1 MSAPLTLAFAGFPTI
16 PVKVWQDEGKWRKQ
30 PLAKWDDATIDEA
43 IIASWWRAWPDALP
57 GIPLAQVGW
66 AAIDVDDPDDAAF
79 REVWGSWVCKGP
91 HSAIRT
97 PSGGMHYVFAQPSP
111 PISKM
116 QWSAGV
122 EILGSS
128 CLLTVYDV
136 EEILFPRV
144 APRAIL
150 PEIFCKPIGEAGL
163 KRNLIKKTEPLRP
176 HAARR
181 DDLLAADCTAALRQL
196 DPRDFREYAEWFALM
211 AGASWVG
218 IGERDWVDWSTSDP
232 HYAADGPIIRKMWR
246 KLNPQHGGAFWA
258 ALKAGG
264 IKLTHKGPLINEVPS
279 EASCPSFNPKP
290 TRNLV
295 RRLDAIQRTIERA
308 QGSDRERVLFNGA
321 CTCAEI
327 IAERRWKLT
336 PSNAM
341 ALLESSAKVNGL
353 WRDIGADEVRRT
365 IANGLR
371 WVEEKLLA

>member
-1 MSAPLTLAFAGFPTI
+1 MNAPLTLAFAGFPAI

-30 PLAKWDDATIDEA
+30 PLAKWDDATTDELTLER
-43 IIASWWRAWPDALP
+43 WWRAWPDALP
-57 GIPLAQVGW
+57 GIPLARVGW
-66 AAIDVDDPDDAAF
+66 VAIDVDDPDDAAF
-79 REVWGSWVCKGP
+79 CEVWGSWICKGP

-150 PEIFCKPIGEAGL
+150 PEIFCKSIGEEGL

-181 DDLLAADCTAALRQL
+181 DVEVADLTAALHQL

-211 AGASWVG
+211 TGAAYVG
-218 IGERDWVDWSTSDP
+218 IGERDFVDWSVSDP

-264 IKLTHKGPLINEVPS
+264 IKLTHEGPLINEVPS
-279 EASCPSFNPKP
+279 EASSASFAPKP

-295 RRLDAIQRTIERA
+295 RRLDAIQRTVERA
-308 QGSDRERVLFNGA
+308 LGADREPTLFRGA

-327 IAERRWKLT
+327 IAEPKSKLT

-341 ALLESSAKVNGL
+341 ALLLSAAHVNGL
-353 WRDIGADEVRRT
+353 LQEIGADEVQRT
-365 IANGLR
+365 IANGLHH
-371 WVEEKLLA
+371 VEKKLLA